1 MEITIK
7 IPKEFEEHWEKD
19 RFEDSLQRLY
29 TDAHL
34 LAGKYEKELV
44 EMLISAFKKAE
55 ARE

>member
-7 IPKEFEEHWEKD
+7 IPKEFKEHWEKD

-29 TDAHL
+29 IDAHL
-34 LAGKYEKELV
+34 LAGNYEKELV